1 MADSNANPLV
11 GTVSTGFELHSFHK
25 EQWLLVKDSPD
36 LRELQ
41 PVAALLVERQEVDGI
56 RLVRRRDYV
65 DHGFATTTT
74 ILKKLR
80 GGVAEVDPLM
90 PATPGR
96 DLTWCDTTADFRK
109 DAQREVMRT
118 LLAKY
123 LDDQHLTPIE
133 ILYVEANAK
142 ALMNAGTTVQGA
154 LQRLSS
160 LQVRG
165 TRQSA
170 VDRLKELMALADKAF
185 LDLQMEIKEH
195 GTPDLANGQL
205 GKVVAAVDPEGTNPS
220 SIYRAMALH
229 LKGAK
234 TYAEK
239 LDRLF
244 RLVSPSPGFAELRL
258 VDTFAAE
265 LLSSPL
271 ALKELREGQGTR
283 YDLVL
288 NLIDLHA
295 GRVGDVEK
303 PPGIALMSAFLQYGI
318 LPRTLAE
325 MRFGVLR
332 HLHARVPLREK
343 DLWSEVQSVR
353 DMVAHMNA
361 TAPGLAADEEVQDA
375 LQQRL
380 DRLIQPEAMGEY
392 LGGGRGVLAKIDKL
406 VDLLDALPSPVARS
420 RVAPY
425 FKTLVVADDILREG
439 GNGVRPNGLP
449 ALSNVIRRVS
459 AAPMPDAA
467 KRELLEPLDSAAAD
481 VARLEIM
488 GQQQVPYYDRV
499 LSLLRNCAGM
509 PEGKGRQFAVETMAM
524 ALKRPEFMPNYLQR
538 FKQPEAQ
545 KKALDDMMAAL
556 KDSGLVPPAMMPTA
570 A

>member
-1 MADSNANPLV
+1 MADSNANPLIGAV
-11 GTVSTGFELHSFHK
+11 ATAYELHSFHGD
-25 EQWLLVKDSPD
+25 QWLLVKDAPG

-41 PVAALLVERQEVDGI
+41 PVAALLVERKEVDGI
-56 RLVRRRDYV
+56 RLVRRRDYI
-65 DHGFATTTT
+65 DHGFSTTTT
-74 ILKKLR
+74 ILKKL
-80 GGVAEVDPLM
+80 GQGINETDPL
-90 PATPGR
+90 ALASPGR
-96 DLTWCDTTADFRK
+96 DLTWCDSTADIRK

-118 LLAKY
+118 LLSKF
-123 LDDQHLTPIE
+123 LDDTRLTPIE
-133 ILYVEANAK
+133 ILYHEENAK
-142 ALMNAGTTVQGA
+142 KLLNAGTQMQGA
-154 LQRLSS
+154 LQRLAS

-170 VDRLKELMALADKAF
+170 VDRMKELMALVDKAF
-185 LDLQMEIKEH
+185 VELQAEIKDR

-205 GKVVAAVDPEGTNPS
+205 GKAVAAADPGGTDASPV
-220 SIYRAMALH
+220 YRALALH
-229 LKGAK
+229 MKGAK
-234 TYAEK
+234 TYPEK

-244 RLVSPSPGFAELRL
+244 RLISEVPSFAELRI

-271 ALKELREGQGTR
+271 ALKELREGQGSR
-283 YDLVL
+283 YDLVI

-303 PPGIALMSAFLQYGI
+303 PPGIKLMSAFLQYGI

-325 MRFGVLR
+325 MRYGVLR

-361 TAPGLAADEEVQDA
+361 TAPALAADEEMQDA

-380 DRLIQPEAMGEY
+380 DRLIQPEAMGEFM
-392 LGGGRGVLAKIDKL
+392 GGGRGVIAKIDKL
-406 VDLLDALPSPVARS
+406 CELLDALPSPVARS

-449 ALSNVIRRVS
+449 AVSSVIKKVG
-459 AAPMPDAA
+459 AAPIAEAA
-467 KRELLEPLDSAAAD
+467 KRELLEPLDGAMLD
-481 VARLEIM
+481 VMRLEIM
-488 GQQQVPYYDRV
+488 GQQQVPYYDRI
-499 LSLLRNCAGM
+499 LSLLRNGAGA
-509 PEGKGRQFAVETMAM
+509 PEGKARQFAVDTMAM

-538 FKQPEAQ
+538 YNRPEAQ
-545 KKALDDMMAAL
+545 KKAFDEMMSAL
-556 KDSGLVPPAMMPTA
+556 KESGLVPASMMPTA